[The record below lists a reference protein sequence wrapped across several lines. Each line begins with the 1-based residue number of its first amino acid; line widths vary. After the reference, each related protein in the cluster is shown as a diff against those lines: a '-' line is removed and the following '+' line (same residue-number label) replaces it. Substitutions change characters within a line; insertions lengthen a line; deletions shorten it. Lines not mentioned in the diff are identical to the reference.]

1 MNEKFDQL
9 YCDSKIQILYDK
21 QENTIIY
28 YTQHR
33 KSTPPIYLDDNLQ
46 FIQLYKDSG
55 DLIASCSSGT
65 KKIYICK
72 RNHLYTLKH
81 ESRNPVYILDQSFIV
96 DDTDPIP
103 KVWQIYNDKLN
114 LLTYNKYHINNDYL
128 PLNAYTIYKGNDNC
142 RYLVTSQSKI
152 KIVITGFML
161 LNYKSEPINLTN
173 SASKNELCS
182 KIKYDKKTTNSSN
195 TLKILYSYDDSA
207 FELYRT
213 INDSEI
219 LIEKIDKHACTLKKI
234 QFINDNFFISL
245 DSCSKLKI
253 WFVDQD
259 TYSVCQTL
267 TPDDYFNHIYYND
280 FIISENKN
288 EIQLLKDSDTD
299 IYILALN
306 TYKPKHKNNLLIFDK
321 HIVKTNMDTT
331 SRGTDRT
338 GITSKTTETITKDK
352 EISNNKQNEISNANE
367 EQQITSS
374 KTEQVKIREDIRR
387 ISVQQ
392 FSHFV
397 KKQARIYIGIDF
409 GTSRTKVSF
418 NNETSGHYE
427 PLNFKSLIPDN
438 YKPENEF
445 DVFIIPTIAK
455 KSGNA
460 IKYGYETYNEKGV
473 QITNFKQAI
482 LKNNI
487 QTDTMLIAAG
497 FIAYVMK
504 ISQDTIRKLIPL
516 TDNDEFIFSVCLPV
530 EQMDNNF
537 IVKRFKSILLLSEN
551 FLFSNCFNDMQKMI
565 ECEKLNNAQ
574 KLSNSN
580 IRIEIIPESIAEIL
594 DFYERKA
601 KSKLYA
607 IYDFGAG
614 TTDLTIFYAD
624 KSLGKID
631 ILGAKIVYC
640 GYSYIDNLKEQ
651 NRYNKEEV
659 LKYYSEIWNKFRD
672 SKIWHRVKKKIVG
685 LEAMRFFYDLTVF
698 GGGGGFNDD
707 TLRSIFSKIPLY
719 DEQTKEYIKSPDG
732 IIKLEEP
739 IDWDS
744 NLPPYFRY
752 AVSFGLTKKP
762 EETLSRYKLPKDC
775 KKRDMSP
782 KIRVCDEPDEIIPDQ
797 NWLGK

>member
-1 MNEKFDQL
+1 MNEKIDQL
-9 YCDSKIQILYDK
+9 YCDSNVQILFDK
-21 QENTIIY
+21 LDNTITY

-33 KSTPPIYLDDNLQ
+33 KSIPPIHLDDKLQ

-55 DLIASCSSGT
+55 DLIVSCSSGT

-72 RNHLYTLKH
+72 RNRLYTLKH
-81 ESRNPVYILDQSFIV
+81 ESNNLVYILDQSFIV

-103 KVWQIYNDKLN
+103 KVWQIYDDKLK

-128 PLNAYTIYKGNDNC
+128 PLSAYTIYKGTDNC
-142 RYLVTSQSKI
+142 KYLVTSQSKI

-161 LNYKSEPINLTN
+161 LNYNSETINQTN
-173 SASKNELCS
+173 STIINELYS

-253 WFVDQD
+253 WFVNQD
-259 TYSVCQTL
+259 TYYVCQTL

-280 FIISENKN
+280 FIISENMK
-288 EIQLLKDSDTD
+288 EIQLLADND
-299 IYILALN
+299 IYIYTLALN
-306 TYKPKHKNNLLIFDK
+306 TYKPKHKNNLLIFDR
-321 HIVKTNMDTT
+321 HIFKTTMDTT
-331 SRGTDRT
+331 SRGTDSV
-338 GITSKTTETITKDK
+338 GLTSKTFEPIPKDTD
-352 EISNNKQNEISNANE
+352 ISNNKQNDINNAKEELQTISKEPEQEI
-367 EQQITSS
+367 
-374 KTEQVKIREDIRR
+374 IREVIPRKGVNQ
-387 ISVQQ
+387 S
-392 FSHFV
+392 SHFV

-427 PLNFKSLIPDN
+427 PLNFKSMIPDN
-438 YKPENEF
+438 YKPESDF
-445 DVFIIPTIAK
+445 DLFIIPSIAK

-460 IKYGYETYNEKGV
+460 IKYGYETYNAKGIE
-473 QITNFKQAI
+473 ITNFKQAI
-482 LKNNI
+482 LKRNVK
-487 QTDTMLIAAG
+487 TETMLIAAG

-530 EQMDNNF
+530 EQMNNNV
-537 IVKRFKSILLLSEN
+537 IVERFQSILLLSKKL
-551 FLFSNCFNDMQKMI
+551 LFYDCFNDMQKMSK
-565 ECEKLNNAQ
+565 CEKLNSTQ

-594 DFYERKA
+594 DFYERRA
-601 KSKLYA
+601 KTKLYA

-631 ILGAKIVYC
+631 ILGAKIVYN

-651 NRYNKEEV
+651 NRYNEEEV
-659 LKYYSEIWNKFRD
+659 LKYYSDIWNKFKD
-672 SKIWHRVKKKIVG
+672 SNVWQRVKGKIRG

-707 TLRSIFSKIPLY
+707 TLRSVFSNIPLY
-719 DEQTKEYIKSPDG
+719 DEQTNEYIKSPDG

-762 EETLSRYKLPKDC
+762 EETLMRYKLPKDC
-775 KKRDMSP
+775 KTRDVSP
-782 KIRVCDEPDEIIPDQ
+782 KIKELNEPDEIIPDQ